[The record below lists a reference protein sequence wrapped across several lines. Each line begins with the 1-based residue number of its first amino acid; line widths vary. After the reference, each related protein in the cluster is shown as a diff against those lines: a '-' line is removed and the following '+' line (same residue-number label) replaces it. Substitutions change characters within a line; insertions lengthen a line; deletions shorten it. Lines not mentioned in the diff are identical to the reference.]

1 MRTCSD
7 TNQSTVMKNNRARIK
22 DIAHKAG
29 VSTGTVDRV
38 LHNRGNV
45 GREARNK
52 VLAAMDELG
61 YERNLIASAL
71 AFNRQIRIVA
81 LLPDHSLDPYWEQ
94 PYRGVQWAQQALK
107 HYGIAVETIFFNLF
121 SPEDF
126 IEQSAQVLHNPPDG
140 LLFPPLFGREGSAVL
155 DNCEKIKLPVVI
167 INTFLEHPHI
177 TAYIGQDSFQSGVL
191 AARLL
196 NFALRAGEP
205 ALILNLEKG
214 VTNALHLMEK
224 ERGFRYYF
232 ANHPHQNIEVFSS
245 NFDDFDNRSKLK
257 AYLSTFTK
265 GPSQVGGIFV
275 TNSRAYKV
283 IDCLEEEDLH
293 KFVIVGFDLIP
304 ANIRH
309 LSTNRINFLINQ
321 NPIEQGY
328 QGIISLYKL
337 LFLKEIPPGSQFLP
351 LDIVVAENM
360 EYYLKQQDG
369 AMKVI

>member
-1 MRTCSD
+1 
-7 TNQSTVMKNNRARIK
+7 MKNSRVRIK
-22 DIAHKAG
+22 DIALKAG

-45 GREARNK
+45 AEAVRNK
-52 VLAAMDELG
+52 VLAVMDELG

-71 AFNRQIRIVA
+71 AFNKQIRIVA
-81 LLPDHSLDPYWEQ
+81 LLPDHKFDPYWEQ
-94 PYRGVQWAQQALK
+94 PFRGVQQAYQSVK
-107 HYGIAVETIFFNLF
+107 HYGIAVEIVFFDLF
-121 SPEDF
+121 SPDDF
-126 IEQSAQVLHNPPDG
+126 IEKSAQVLRQPPDG
-140 LLFPPLFGREGSAVL
+140 LLFPPLFGREGSLVL
-155 DNCEKIKLPVVI
+155 DNCEKIKLPVVL
-167 INTFLEHPHI
+167 INTFLEHPHL

-205 ALILNLEKG
+205 ALVLNLEKG
-214 VTNALHLMEK
+214 VTNARHLMEK

-232 ANHPHQNIEVFSS
+232 ANHPHQDIAVFSS

-257 AYLSTFTK
+257 AYLSAFTK

-283 IDCLEEEDLH
+283 IDCLDEEELH

-304 ANIRH
+304 ANIQH
-309 LSTNRINFLINQ
+309 LSANKINFLINQ

-337 LFLKEIPPGSQFLP
+337 LFLKEIPSKTQFLP

-360 EYYLKQQDG
+360 NYYLKQQQV
-369 AMKVI
+369 AMKMI